1 MPLTNERIDAIFGEM
16 NGYVLELAK
25 DPGALGPKYF
35 QDIIATCRNYLNR
48 VSLVISE
55 INRDRLEVSSELRK
69 LEALYALDY
78 DDLLANNDRVKSLS
92 SVDDRKATVG
102 FLLRDQRQKINELQD
117 QMHSLDSVYKV
128 ISHRNRELHATM
140 TAIKDQRRLMQTE
153 IDTGA
158 FYGDERAPRSSNGIV
173 PEDDLGEDELA
184 AMLSDSVDIK
194 EVAPEVKDPNSIIPI
209 NPDPVEVAT
218 PINPDPISSEGLP
231 QVTEEDVL
239 RFLEVPE
246 ELLSE
251 VPQPVVDQPQ
261 TDTSEI
267 DDLLPFL
274 EKI

>member
-69 LEALYALDY
+69 LEALYSLDY

-92 SVDDRKATVG
+92 SVEDRKATVG

-158 FYGDERAPRSSNGIV
+158 FYGDERAPRSSNGMI
-173 PEDDLGEDELA
+173 PDEDLGEDELA
-184 AMLSDSVDIK
+184 AMLSDSGDIK
-194 EVAPEVKDPNSIIPI
+194 EALSEVEDLNSIIPV
-209 NPDPVEVAT
+209 NLNPVEVAT
-218 PINPDPISSEGLP
+218 PINPDPISSEELP
-231 QVTEEDVL
+231 QVTEVDVL

-246 ELLSE
+246 EFLQGA
-251 VPQPVVDQPQ
+251 PQPVVDQFQ
-261 TDTSEI
+261 ADTSEI